1 MKSNSQTFQLSTLHR
16 GKYMF
21 ILLTSILF
29 IGMGMSKVP
38 VQEILKIIIAL
49 LMIPFA
55 LYLAIKLS
63 TLSSTWILDE
73 EVLRISNAKKTV
85 VFPLSSISYIRN
97 LKRSGGNLII
107 IHPVKGPAFRT
118 WRNKLFQKEDDLPL
132 LSEALRAADIE
143 YYDL

>member
-1 MKSNSQTFQLSTLHR
+1 
-16 GKYMF
+16 MF
-21 ILLTSILF
+21 ILLTSILL
-29 IGMGMSKVP
+29 IGIGMSKVP
-38 VQEILKIIIAL
+38 VQEIIKIIIAL

-55 LYLAIKLS
+55 LYLAIKCS
-63 TLSSTWILDE
+63 TLSSTWILEE

-132 LSEALRAADIE
+132 LREALRAADIE

>member
-1 MKSNSQTFQLSTLHR
+1 
-16 GKYMF
+16 MF
-21 ILLTSILF
+21 ILLTSILL
-29 IGMGMSKVP
+29 IGIGMSKVP
-38 VQEILKIIIAL
+38 VQEIIKIIIAL

-55 LYLAIKLS
+55 LYLAIKCS
-63 TLSSTWILDE
+63 TLSSTWILEE

>member
-1 MKSNSQTFQLSTLHR
+1 
-16 GKYMF
+16 
-21 ILLTSILF
+21 
-29 IGMGMSKVP
+29 MGMSKVP

-63 TLSSTWILDE
+63 TLSSTWILEE

-132 LSEALRAADIE
+132 LSEALRAADII

>member
-1 MKSNSQTFQLSTLHR
+1 MKSNSQTFHLSTLHR

-132 LSEALRAADIE
+132 LSEALRTADIE